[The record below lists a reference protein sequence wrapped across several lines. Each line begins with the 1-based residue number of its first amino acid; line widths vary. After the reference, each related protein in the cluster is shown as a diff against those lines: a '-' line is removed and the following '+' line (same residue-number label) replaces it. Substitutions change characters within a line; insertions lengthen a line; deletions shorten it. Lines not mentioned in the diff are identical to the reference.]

1 MWPRVIAAGL
11 IAAILE
17 GDSAEAV
24 RQARLL
30 ADAGADAEQIIVSGI
45 ETAMLRLDTKCTA
58 EDFDLLEIM
67 LSGRAVTEVM
77 KFLYPVGA
85 PREGAKGTVVIAAPE
100 GDVHDLGKG
109 IFKMVLIGNGYRVV
123 DCGKDCPLERLIDAV
138 EQERPIA
145 VGISG
150 LLTTVI
156 PEVSKIKE
164 LLAGRGL
171 QHVRVLAGGAAL
183 KQSSAGALN
192 VDFVAQSAFDGIH
205 YLAGLHDEMAKR
217 TP

>member
-1 MWPRVIAAGL
+1 MTVADL
-11 IAAILE
+11 TAAILE

-24 RQARLL
+24 LQARLL
-30 ADAGADAEQIIVSGI
+30 ADAGANAEQIIVGGI
-45 ETAMLRLDTKCTA
+45 EAAMLQLDTKCTA

-77 KFLYPVGA
+77 KFLYPGGA
-85 PREGAKGTVVIAAPE
+85 SREGAKGTVVIATPE

-109 IFKMVLIGNGYRVV
+109 IFKMILTGNGYRVV
-123 DCGKDCPLERLIDAV
+123 DCGIDCPLEKLIDIV
-138 EQERPIA
+138 DHERPIA

-156 PEVSKIKE
+156 PEVRKIKG

-171 QHVRVLAGGAAL
+171 QHIRVLAGGAAL
-183 KQSSAGALN
+183 KQSSAGSLN
-192 VDFVAQSAFDGIH
+192 VDFVADSAFDGIH
-205 YLAGLHDEMAKR
+205 YLGGCSPQDEMAKG
-217 TP
+217 TA

>member
-1 MWPRVIAAGL
+1 VRVIVADL
-11 IAAILE
+11 ITAILE

-24 RQARLL
+24 LQARLL
-30 ADAGADAEQIIVSGI
+30 ADTGATAEQIIVGGI
-45 ETAMLRLDTKCTA
+45 EAAMLELDTKCTA

-77 KFLYPVGA
+77 KCLYPGGV
-85 PREGAKGTVVIAAPE
+85 PREGAKGTVVLATPE

-109 IFKMVLIGNGYRVV
+109 IFKMILIGNGYRVV
-123 DCGKDCPLERLIDAV
+123 DCGKDCPLEKLIDVV
-138 EQERPIA
+138 ERERPIA

-156 PEVSKIKE
+156 PEVRKIKN

-171 QHVRVLAGGAAL
+171 QQVKVLAGGAAL

-205 YLAGLHDEMAKR
+205 YLGGC
-217 TP
+217 

>member
-1 MWPRVIAAGL
+1 MTVADL
-11 IAAILE
+11 TAAILE

-24 RQARLL
+24 LQARLL
-30 ADAGADAEQIIVSGI
+30 ADAGANAEQIIVGGI
-45 ETAMLRLDTKCTA
+45 EAAMLQLDTKCTA

-77 KFLYPVGA
+77 KFLYPGGA
-85 PREGAKGTVVIAAPE
+85 SREGAKGTVVIATPE

-109 IFKMVLIGNGYRVV
+109 IFKMILTGNGYRVV
-123 DCGKDCPLERLIDAV
+123 DCGIDCPLEKLIDIV
-138 EQERPIA
+138 DHERPIA

-156 PEVSKIKE
+156 PEVRKIKG

-171 QHVRVLAGGAAL
+171 QHIRVLAGGAAL
-183 KQSSAGALN
+183 KQSSAGSLN
-192 VDFVAQSAFDGIH
+192 VDFVADSAFDGIH
-205 YLAGLHDEMAKR
+205 YLGGCSPHDEMAEG
-217 TP
+217 TA

>member
-1 MWPRVIAAGL
+1 MTVADL
-11 IAAILE
+11 TAAILE

-24 RQARLL
+24 LQARLL
-30 ADAGADAEQIIVSGI
+30 ADAGANAEQIIVGGI
-45 ETAMLRLDTKCTA
+45 EAAMLQLDTKCTA

-77 KFLYPVGA
+77 KFLYPGGA
-85 PREGAKGTVVIAAPE
+85 SREGAKGTVVIATPE

-109 IFKMVLIGNGYRVV
+109 IFKMILTGNGYRVV
-123 DCGKDCPLERLIDAV
+123 DCGIDCPLEKLIDIV
-138 EQERPIA
+138 DHERPIA

-156 PEVSKIKE
+156 PEVRKIKG

-171 QHVRVLAGGAAL
+171 QHIRVLAGGAAL
-183 KQSSAGALN
+183 KQSSAGSLN
-192 VDFVAQSAFDGIH
+192 VDFVADSAFDGIH
-205 YLAGLHDEMAKR
+205 YLGGCSPQDETAEG
-217 TP
+217 TA

>member
-1 MWPRVIAAGL
+1 MRVTAAYL

-24 RQARLL
+24 LQARLL
-30 ADAGADAEQIIVSGI
+30 ADAGADAEQIIVAGI
-45 ETAMLRLDTKCTA
+45 ETAMRRLDTKCTA

-77 KFLYPVGA
+77 KFLYPGG
-85 PREGAKGTVVIAAPE
+85 PPGEGAKGTVVIATPE

-123 DCGKDCPLERLIDAV
+123 DCGKDCPLERLIDMV
-138 EQERPIA
+138 EREHPIA

-156 PEVSKIKE
+156 PEVRKIKE

-171 QHVRVLAGGAAL
+171 QQIRVLAGGAAL
-183 KQSSAGALN
+183 KQASAAALN

-205 YLAGLHDEMAKR
+205 YLHEMAKG
-217 TP
+217 TA

>member
-1 MWPRVIAAGL
+1 MSVSDL

-24 RQARLL
+24 CQARLL
-30 ADAGADAEQIIVSGI
+30 AGAGADAEQIIVDGI
-45 ETAMLRLDTKCTA
+45 EAAMLQLDTKCTA

-77 KFLYPVGA
+77 KYLYPDGT
-85 PREGAKGTVVIAAPE
+85 PPTGAKATVVIATPE

-109 IFKMVLIGNGYRVV
+109 IFKMVLVGNGYHVV
-123 DCGKDCPLERLIDAV
+123 DCGKDCPIEKLIDTV
-138 EQERPIA
+138 ERERPVA

-156 PEVSKIKE
+156 PQVRKIKD

-183 KQSSAGALN
+183 KQSSAAALN
-192 VDFVAQSAFDGIH
+192 VDFVADSAFDGVH
-205 YLAGLHDEMAKR
+205 YLSEIVKVE
-217 TP
+217 T